1 MYENGEY
8 VDENINKAVYWYQL
22 ASQKNCPKA
31 QLALGKI
38 YYYGMNPNHIHD
50 SYMEAVNARDGGEKI
65 EGAFGKVEKNF
76 TEAINLF
83 QRSAEQG
90 EAEAQVYLGLCY
102 ENGYGV
108 VKDGLMAK
116 MNFEK
121 ASKQNNIL
129 GALYL
134 GKIYKKEVCRFLN

>member
-1 MYENGEY
+1 MYENGNY
-8 VDENINKAVYWYQL
+8 VNENINKAIYWYQL

-38 YYYGMNPNHIHD
+38 YYYGMNPNHIQD
-50 SYMEAVNARDGGEKI
+50 SNPDSNMEDKE
-65 EGAFGKVEKNF
+65 EEEQQTFGKVEKNF
-76 TEAINLF
+76 TEAIKLF
-83 QRSAEQG
+83 QKSAEQG

-108 VKDGLMAK
+108 VKDYLMAK

-134 GKIYKKEVCRFLN
+134 GKIYMKEVC